1 MKFEENWP
9 RVSEEK
15 LLEGMDER
23 WTDDKWQVVTI
34 AHPEP
39 SAQVS

>member
-9 RVSEEK
+9 RGFIREVVQMC
-15 LLEGMDER
+15 GR
-23 WTDDKWQVVTI
+23 RTDDGRQVVTI

-39 SAQVS
+39 LAEVS